1 MRKDAPGFLFELISY
16 RGAPKESG
24 VEGVTGPVKAAPVDG
39 VAGGIGGTGGKL
51 GPAIAPGV
59 NDWPP
64 GCGAVTPP

>member
-1 MRKDAPGFLFELISY
+1 LISY

-51 GPAIAPGV
+51 DPATAPGG
-59 NDWPP
+59 ND
-64 GCGAVTPP
+64 